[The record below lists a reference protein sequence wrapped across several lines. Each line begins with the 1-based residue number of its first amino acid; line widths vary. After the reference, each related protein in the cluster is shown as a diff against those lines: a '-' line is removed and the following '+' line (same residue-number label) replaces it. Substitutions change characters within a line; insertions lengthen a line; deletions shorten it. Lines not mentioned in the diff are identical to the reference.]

1 MVIGK
6 SLSGSAI
13 NHGYNNSGVGTMIK
27 ATPALHKYQT
37 YRTRGNG
44 RIRTAL
50 VVLAIALAF
59 MAGQMS
65 RNAACADAIA
75 KHELQLFYDALG
87 VNN

>member
-1 MVIGK
+1 MTNEHDTFTPIKEKGK
-6 SLSGSAI
+6 AMPI
-13 NHGYNNSGVGTMIK
+13 PHRYK
-27 ATPALHKYQT
+27 
-37 YRTRGNG
+37 TRGND